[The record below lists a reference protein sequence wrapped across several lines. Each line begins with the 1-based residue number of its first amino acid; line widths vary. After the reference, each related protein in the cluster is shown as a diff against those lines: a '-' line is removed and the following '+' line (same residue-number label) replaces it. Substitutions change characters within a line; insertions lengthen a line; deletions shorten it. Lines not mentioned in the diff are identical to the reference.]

1 MKMLYFSGEKFGS
14 EPLPEDQA
22 TKTNDVIDWKIVDQ
36 LHDATLK
43 ISNDCFEYK
52 KLCVAVVAGVIALM
66 VKFGSADNLE
76 FVFAVCGLVCLGF
89 WFSDSTAYFYQRSL
103 RRRMTAKLNK
113 IAARNGAALEENI
126 ETPTMWASIFNRS
139 MSLYFV
145 LLAVIF
151 MLWLIFK

>member
-1 MKMLYFSGEKFGS
+1 M
-14 EPLPEDQA
+14 PDDQA
-22 TKTNDVIDWKIVDQ
+22 TKTSDVIDWKIVDQ

-66 VKFGSADNLE
+66 VKFGSEDNLE

-89 WFSDSTAYFYQRSL
+89 WFSDSIAYYYQRSL

-113 IAARNGAALEENI
+113 IAERNSADVEENI
-126 ETPTMWASIFNRS
+126 ENPKMWSSIFNRS

-151 MLWLIFK
+151 MLWLVFK

>member
-1 MKMLYFSGEKFGS
+1 M
-14 EPLPEDQA
+14 PDDQA
-22 TKTNDVIDWKIVDQ
+22 AKTSDEIDWKIVDQ

-66 VKFGSADNLE
+66 VRFGSADNLQ

-89 WFSDSTAYFYQRSL
+89 WFADATAYFYQRSL
-103 RRRMTAKLNK
+103 RRTMTSKLNK
-113 IAARNGAALEENI
+113 IAERNGAEAEANLEA
-126 ETPTMWASIFNRS
+126 PTMWAAIFNRS
-139 MSLYFV
+139 MALYSV

-151 MLWLIFK
+151 VLWLTFR